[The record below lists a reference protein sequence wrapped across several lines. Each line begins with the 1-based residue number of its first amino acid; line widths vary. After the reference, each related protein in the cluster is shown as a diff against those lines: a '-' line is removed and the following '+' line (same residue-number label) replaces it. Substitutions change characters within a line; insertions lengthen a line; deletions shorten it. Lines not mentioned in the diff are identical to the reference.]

1 MMIEKK
7 RFMGDKSLRSYVIP
21 MGTKEI
27 GDWAFAGCRELAWI
41 KIPASVTSVGRDA
54 FAGCDKLMHASWY
67 QERLEEEDELSGLM
81 AVALRFFKADER
93 LITERRT
100 GWQAWMALWDEL
112 CKTYLESSDAEGFR
126 PFLAGG
132 EEDYADEEEKLKEHC
147 RATRLRKAFAV
158 YVRLTA
164 DGNPERKAYYQ
175 KKLREND
182 VALDL
187 LINHPE
193 NPAKAVGIFGEAGLL
208 TQENCQ
214 KLLKRL
220 PEECV
225 ELKALILQRA
235 AQAGMGFSM
244 DYI

>member
-41 KIPASVTSVGRDA
+41 KIPASVTRIGRDA

-67 QERLEEEDELSGLM
+67 QERPEEEDELSGLM

-93 LITERRT
+93 LITGRRL
-100 GWQAWMALWDEL
+100 GRQAWMALWDEA
-112 CKTYLESSDAEGFR
+112 CEAYLESSDAEGFH

-147 RATRLRKAFAV
+147 RATRLRKALTV

-182 VALDL
+182 MALVL

-193 NPAKAVGIFGEAGLL
+193 NPAKAVNVFGEAGLL
-208 TQENCQ
+208 TQENCRE
-214 KLLKRL
+214 LLRRV

-225 ELKALILQRA
+225 ELKALLLQRA
-235 AQAGMGFSM
+235 AQGGTGFSM

>member
-41 KIPASVTSVGRDA
+41 KIPASVTHVGRDA

-67 QERLEEEDELSGLM
+67 QERPEEEDELSGLM

-93 LITERRT
+93 LITGRRLDR
-100 GWQAWMALWDEL
+100 QAWLTLWDEACEAFL
-112 CKTYLESSDAEGFR
+112 RSSDAEGFR

-147 RATRLRKAFAV
+147 RATRLRKALAV

-164 DGNPERKAYYQ
+164 DGNPERKPYYQ
-175 KKLREND
+175 KMLREND
-182 VALDL
+182 VALEL

-193 NPAKAVGIFGEAGLL
+193 NPAKAVNVFGEAGFL
-208 TQENCQ
+208 TQENCRE
-214 KLLKRL
+214 LLRRV

-225 ELKALILQRA
+225 ELKALLLQRA
-235 AQAGMGFSM
+235 AQGGAGFSL